1 MNLEQG
7 NGSEEALLGNGSTD
21 IIKPRGCMRAT
32 TIVGKVANII
42 RTVVAFGLLAAT
54 IALGLIA
61 TGALS
66 PDSIASASTAFC
78 IIVAA
83 GCAMVFFDAS
93 TAQFLVQVVLT
104 QLSNEVDRLHGI
116 ALNLRGSVD
125 RLNGEVD
132 KFDSNNKIFQ
142 ESLEKKAKQL
152 SIAQKNLEVM
162 KTQIAKQDG
171 IIKDLGMVQ
180 ANAQNLLQS
189 LMKYGNKTENFDKI
203 LTEHVDNLGDT
214 AKIMESLTIKMTN
227 QNFAQMDADGD
238 GKVDSEEFKQWL
250 AGQPQ

>member
-1 MNLEQG
+1 MNYVQEISSNINEGLVVKRVITFGTYDLFHFGHLRILQRAREMG
-7 NGSEEALLGNGSTD
+7 EEL
-21 IIKPRGCMRAT
+21 
-32 TIVGKVANII
+32 IVGVSSDQLNFSKKQKYPIFSQEHRMAIVSEIKGVN
-42 RTVVAFGLLAAT
+42 TV
-54 IALGLIA
+54 
-61 TGALS
+61 
-66 PDSIASASTAFC
+66 
-78 IIVAA
+78 
-83 GCAMVFFDAS
+83 
-93 TAQFLVQVVLT
+93 FL
-104 QLSNEVDRLHGI
+104 E
-116 ALNLRGSVD
+116 
-125 RLNGEVD
+125 
-132 KFDSNNKIFQ
+132 

-227 QNFAQMDADGD
+227 QHFAQMDADGD